1 MCFVLWTSSFLITHV
16 HLYMHVY
23 FHTQTFFLMRTHRA
37 ASRLHLPRKSR
48 ARRDPRPPSVTRLR
62 CNTYCFCLFLSVWA
76 KGSSNSGGLLYI
88 FTASHLHFHIY
99 TDHLHIFTSS
109 HLHIFTHLLSLSFSL
124 LHIFSS
130 SHLHIFSLPPSI
142 SLSRSLSLSLS
153 LALPCPLP
161 LSLSPSPSLSL
172 SPSCPLSQSLSFFF
186 FSLLRPRAVPTRR
199 HEMATF
205 WHEMRFDR
213 QKLRS
218 KIAILHPPRQPFCTK
233 WGSNVK
239 NWGKIATLALPR
251 QPFCAKW
258 GSIVKN
264 CEVKLRFYILRG
276 NSFARNEVRASKTTV
291 KLRFWSVRGN
301 LFVGNEVRAWKT
313 DGFWWCSGGVSVC
326 KSVCV

>member
-1 MCFVLWTSSFLITHV
+1 MCIYICIYMWCVCFVLWTSSFLITHV
-16 HLYMHVY
+16 HFYMHVY

-130 SHLHIFSLPPSI
+130 SHLLSPSLHL

-153 LALPCPLP
+153 LSHSLALSLSLSLPLP
-161 LSLSPSPSLSL
+161 LSLSLSRPLALCHSL
-172 SPSCPLSQSLSFFF
+172 SPSFSFLSWG
-186 FSLLRPRAVPTRR
+186 RGRCRR
-199 HEMATF
+199 GA
-205 WHEMRFDR
+205 
-213 QKLRS
+213 
-218 KIAILHPPRQPFCTK
+218 TK
-233 WGSNVK
+233 W
-239 NWGKIATLALPR
+239 LP
-251 QPFCAKW
+251 FGTKW

-276 NSFARNEVRASKTTV
+276 NPFARNEVRMSKTEV
-291 KLRFWSVRGN
+291 KLRLWRFHGN
-301 LFVGNEVRAWKT
+301 PFARNEVRSSKT
-313 DGFWWCSGGVSVC
+313 A
-326 KSVCV
+326 K